1 MHNKRAQTDTRFS
14 RPDPYEILG
23 VPRKA
28 SLDEIKSAY
37 RKLAAQYHPDK
48 VNHLGDEFKT
58 LAEKKFKEIRK
69 AYEELVGRR

>member
-1 MHNKRAQTDTRFS
+1 
-14 RPDPYEILG
+14 
-23 VPRKA
+23 VPRKT

-58 LAEKKFKEIRK
+58 LAEKKFKEIQE
-69 AYEELVGRR
+69 AYEELVGRW